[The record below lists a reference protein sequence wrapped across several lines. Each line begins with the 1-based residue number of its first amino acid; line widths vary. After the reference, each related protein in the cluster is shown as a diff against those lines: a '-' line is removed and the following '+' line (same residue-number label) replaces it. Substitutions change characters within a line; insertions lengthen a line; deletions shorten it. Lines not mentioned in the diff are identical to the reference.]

1 MMFMR
6 EHGFTLLEL
15 LITLTILV
23 ILLTVGLPS
32 FSQQIQNSK
41 TRTFTLELMQAV
53 QQTRTLA
60 VSKNQRA
67 TLRNFGRWENGW
79 ELFLDKNNN
88 GLRDDDEVLVFQKN
102 QRLTSVITAPGDPV
116 SEYVSF
122 IGTGVGRRIN
132 GALQMATINICST
145 DSGAAYALVLST
157 GGRMRME
164 ETQTSQCDV

>member
-1 MMFMR
+1 MR

-15 LITLTILV
+15 LITMTILV
-23 ILLTVGLPS
+23 ILLTVGLPN

-102 QRLTSVITAPGDPV
+102 QQLTAVTTAPGDPV

-122 IGTGVGRRIN
+122 IGTGVGRKIN

-145 DSGAAYALVLST
+145 DSGVAYALVLST

-164 ETQTSQCDV
+164 KSPTNGCGA

>member
-1 MMFMR
+1 MR
-6 EHGFTLLEL
+6 AHGFTLLEL
-15 LITLTILV
+15 LITLTVLV

-60 VSKNQRA
+60 ISKNARD

-88 GLRDDDEVLVFQKN
+88 GLRDDDEVLIFQK
-102 QRLTSVITAPGDPV
+102 QQQTSVITAPGDPV

-122 IGTGVGRRIN
+122 IGTGVGRKIN
-132 GALQMATINICST
+132 GALQMATIDICSI
-145 DSGAAYALVLST
+145 DNGAAYALVLST

-164 ETQTSQCDV
+164 EKANNQCNT

>member
-1 MMFMR
+1 MR
-6 EHGFTLLEL
+6 AHGFTLLEL

-60 VSKNQRA
+60 ISKNTRA

-79 ELFLDKNNN
+79 ELFLDDNNN
-88 GLRDDDEVLVFQKN
+88 GFRDADEELISQKN
-102 QRLTSVITAPGDPV
+102 DRLASVITAPGDPV
-116 SEYVSF
+116 SEYISF
-122 IGTGVGRRIN
+122 IGTGVGRKIN
-132 GALQMATINICST
+132 GALQMATIDICST
-145 DSGAAYALVLST
+145 DNGAAYALVLST

-164 ETQTSQCDV
+164 EKANNQCEA